1 MYISH
6 PNCILQ
12 YHIIIHHPVW
22 GFYEE
27 KKLCREDATG
37 VLNVKFISSF
47 PQNQNMCR
55 CMEPWTGV
63 FQNIFVRTKKS
74 KFTVYQ

>member
-6 PNCILQ
+6 PNYILTVSH
-12 YHIIIHHPVW
+12 YNASSCL

-27 KKLCREDATG
+27 KKSHRADATG

-55 CMEPWTGV
+55 RMEPWTGV
-63 FQNIFVRTKKS
+63 FQDISVITKKS
-74 KFTVYQ
+74 KFNVYR